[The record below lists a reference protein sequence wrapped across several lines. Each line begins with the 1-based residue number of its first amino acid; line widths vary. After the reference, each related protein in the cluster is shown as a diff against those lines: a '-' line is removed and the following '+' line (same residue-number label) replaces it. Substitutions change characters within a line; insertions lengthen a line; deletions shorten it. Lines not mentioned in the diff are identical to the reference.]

1 MPAKMTPE
9 ERSAYQRDYRKKRR
23 LAAEPATDPS
33 GYITKVDTPVAA
45 EKAMSALRRER
56 TGAALLNPFDD
67 GLPDT
72 GYLIQQTSQRQRD
85 LWLSRINLHKERQR

>member
-1 MPAKMTPE
+1 MPKRRTPE
-9 ERSAYQRDYRKKRR
+9 EEAEYKRTYRARRR
-23 LAAEPATDPS
+23 LTAEPATDPRDV
-33 GYITKVDTPVAA
+33 GYKVDTPVAA

-72 GYLIQQTSQRQRD
+72 GYLIQQTSQKQRD
-85 LWLSRINLHKERQR
+85 LWLSRINLHKERPR